1 MQNDIQ
7 SRLRSKVLW
16 LAIASQLGI
25 ILVTLGIFDNTVLGE
40 YKTIV
45 NALLVIL
52 GSFGIINN
60 PIDKNHLWINSSKYL
75 ILDYY

>member
-16 LAIASQLGI
+16 VAIASQLGI

-60 PIDKNHLWINSSKYL
+60 PTDKNHL
-75 ILDYY
+75 

>member
-7 SRLRSKVLW
+7 RRIRSKVLW
-16 LAIASQLGI
+16 LAIARQLGI
-25 ILVTLGIFDNTVLGE
+25 ILVTLGIFDNTVLEE
-40 YKTIV
+40 YKIIV

-60 PIDKNHLWINSSKYL
+60 PTDKNHL
-75 ILDYY
+75 